1 MCPDKENCVSC
12 LSTAFDFKISILPH
26 LRKKNTSCSLW
37 DFSQHDLD
45 WGIWWRIDKNPLLIS
60 EAGRPDAQG
69 DWIQITQPPP
79 RGGGGRPRWVFVT
92 SESFQQLHSKVL
104 SEGEGHFQ
112 IKLVQTLLAEIP
124 RVSLSRLQRNGK
136 ASLRFNLNF
145 CSIYQQMHVC
155 IYFKPS
161 ILDWSIAD

>member
-26 LRKKNTSCSLW
+26 LRKKNPSCSLW

>member
-26 LRKKNTSCSLW
+26 LKKKSSCSLW
-37 DFSQHDLD
+37 DFSQHNLD
-45 WGIWWRIDKNPLLIS
+45 WGIQRRIDKNPLLIS
-60 EAGRPDAQG
+60 EAGRPGAQG
-69 DWIQITQPPP
+69 DWRQITQLPP

-92 SESFQQLHSKVL
+92 SESFQQLDSKVL

-124 RVSLSRLQRNGK
+124 WVSLHRLQRNGK
-136 ASLRFNLNF
+136 VSLRFNLNF
-145 CSIYQQMHVC
+145 CSIYQQMHLC
-155 IYFKPS
+155 ICFKPS
-161 ILDWSIAD
+161 ILYWSIVD

>member
-26 LRKKNTSCSLW
+26 LRKKNPSCSLW

-45 WGIWWRIDKNPLLIS
+45 WGIWWRIDKNLLLIS